1 MNTVYNAFSVDNYMS
16 TTPAG
21 TVDNLLSGEQKRPRK
36 EVFTEIVYSSPQ
48 SATLTSPLVA
58 PDPDPTASIL
68 SITSM
73 PSVT

>member
-16 TTPAG
+16 T